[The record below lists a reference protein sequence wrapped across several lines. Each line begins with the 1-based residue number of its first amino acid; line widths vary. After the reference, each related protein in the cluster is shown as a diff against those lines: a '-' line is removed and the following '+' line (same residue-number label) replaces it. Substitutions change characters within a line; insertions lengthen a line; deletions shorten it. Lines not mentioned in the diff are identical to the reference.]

1 MKVYL
6 VHAKILHRNR
16 IAVLNL
22 AIQTIFCIQSTL
34 HTIRKLFYLKD
45 PQKSY
50 NYKYRT
56 SKKLT
61 NLYHNPPHD
70 FHRICNCIHTGV
82 DKIFEPPLF
91 WLLGKFQLLYVKYE
105 ILKKINQPSDHTV
118 SDASLRVEYR
128 ADIYLSLEYNLI
140 KLENSSSWQL
150 AIETTDIKVGTDA
163 AVSIPAAKF

>member
-1 MKVYL
+1 MTFIES
-6 VHAKILHRNR
+6 AIAFILG
-16 IAVLNL
+16 
-22 AIQTIFCIQSTL
+22 ST
-34 HTIRKLFYLKD
+34 KF
-45 PQKSY
+45 
-50 NYKYRT
+50 RT
-56 SKKLT
+56 S
-61 NLYHNPPHD
+61 
-70 FHRICNCIHTGV
+70 HRA
-82 DKIFEPPLF
+82 LF

-163 AVSIPAAKF
+163 AVSIPTAKF